1 MPHDNGGVNNNTESC
16 HVGTVNQSDDE
27 SARLFGDEV
36 YIVANTI
43 NVNGLIQSG
52 VANKS
57 ITINETYDAFTNNDG
72 VSNYTLADVA
82 LDLNGKTGANREG
95 IGGVTAEYNAAEDVI
110 EVSGLEAKG
119 GKVTLVGKL
128 ISTGNG
134 EIKVLDGY
142 GTFNVNNLSDKD
154 VRINYAN
161 LGEVEG
167 VVTLIDD
174 AFADSNGVPRVT
186 QYTRIGDTLTVRN
199 NVGTN
204 SSNPTELV
212 SSAAGR
218 DAQYAV
224 KDGMRYYWIE
234 GESLD
239 ITRVY
244 RTDRRKKSI
253 DWD

>member
-1 MPHDNGGVNNNTESC
+1 M
-16 HVGTVNQSDDE
+16 
-27 SARLFGDEV
+27 
-36 YIVANTI
+36 
-43 NVNGLIQSG
+43 
-52 VANKS
+52 
-57 ITINETYDAFTNNDG
+57 
-72 VSNYTLADVA
+72 
-82 LDLNGKTGANREG
+82 
-95 IGGVTAEYNAAEDVI
+95 I

-204 SSNPTELV
+204 SSKPDGACQLSGGTRCTIC
-212 SSAAGR
+212 GQR
-218 DAQYAV
+218 RHAV
-224 KDGMRYYWIE
+224 L
-234 GESLD
+234 LD
-239 ITRVY
+239 
-244 RTDRRKKSI
+244 
-253 DWD
+253 